1 MADIIKWCLY
11 GCRGR
16 CLERDVWLMNLMEKK
31 NSKDSDRRDN
41 REDIHSQKEDDLE
54 MMDLNEPE
62 EDVEEERGSLQD
74 FLQKPYMTAVLMGII
89 VVLLIC
95 IFVLLVIMPSR
106 EDAKQTDA
114 EADLQQSITEYAKE
128 QKDKEKD
135 VDSDKV
141 SDAIVVTPPVQEEVV
156 EKEPEE
162 EEPEAEEPVPTQK
175 PESADK
181 DKTAVVVDIEDE
193 NDEAYTKEFI
203 LNEAMPYFVDNKQD
217 AIWDLAHLKRYVKL
231 SKELEGSGRFYY
243 KGDVDS
249 DGRPNGKGLAIYEK
263 NSYYYGDW
271 SHGMRSGTGSW
282 FRFYIGQ
289 RNKTNAMGKYMAH
302 SYSGE
307 WSNDLPNG
315 EGAEHYEVDIS
326 KLEGDTRILQNVVGN
341 FTDGLYDGDMYANSV
356 DNFGN
361 VEEWNGIAEKGVF
374 TLWRDMS
381 AIGECSVW
389 QNRDDESLCMDIDKS
404 ENKNQGLRELLK

>member
-1 MADIIKWCLY
+1 
-11 GCRGR
+11 
-16 CLERDVWLMNLMEKK
+16 MNLMERKNKK
-31 NSKDSDRRDN
+31 EKEQL
-41 REDIHSQKEDDLE
+41 EDVHSQQEDDLE

-62 EDVEEERGSLQD
+62 EKEEEERGSLQD
-74 FLQKPYMTAVLMGII
+74 FLQKPYMTTVLMGII

-106 EDAKQTDA
+106 DAAKQTDA
-114 EADLQQSITEYAKE
+114 EADLQQSITEYAEE

-135 VDSDKV
+135 TDSDKV
-141 SDAIVVTPPVQEEVV
+141 TEAIVVTPPAKEQAVEE
-156 EKEPEE
+156 EEDETQEE
-162 EEPEAEEPVPTQK
+162 EEPVTTEN

-181 DKTAVVVDIEDE
+181 DKTAVVVDVEDE
-193 NDEAYTKEFI
+193 NDESYTKEFI
-203 LNEAMPYFVDNKQD
+203 LNEALPYFADNRQD

-271 SHGMRSGTGSW
+271 SHGVRSGTGSW

-302 SYSGE
+302 SYSGK
-307 WSNDLPNG
+307 WANDLPNG
-315 EGAEHYEVDIS
+315 EGAEHFEVDIS
-326 KLEGDTRILQNVVGN
+326 KLEGNTRILQNVVGN
-341 FTDGLYDGDMYANSV
+341 FTDGLYDGDMYANTV
-356 DNFGN
+356 DYIGT
-361 VEEWNGIAEKGVF
+361 VEEWNGVAQKGVF

-389 QNRDDESLCMDIDKS
+389 QNRDDKSLCMDIDKS